1 MIKKI
6 ELVREGEKILD
17 ELLEKRLIQ
26 KAKKGD
32 IDAFE
37 QLILGYEKLIYNIC
51 LRMLNDDQEA
61 YDGAQ
66 EVCVKIWKQI
76 GSFEGHSKFSTWIYR
91 ITSNQCLDLLRKR
104 KNKEEVSLFRQS
116 KEEDSE
122 WVLEGKNLND
132 PIGEHV
138 EQMGLKDIMVKALN
152 EVKEEH
158 KQILLLR
165 DLEGYSYEEIAEILL
180 INKGTVKSRLSRARL
195 AMKQILTQDKEPY
208 KSFFRHNIKKE
219 GNL

>member
-1 MIKKI
+1 M
-6 ELVREGEKILD
+6 EER
-17 ELLEKRLIQ
+17 LEKRLIQ
-26 KAKKGD
+26 KAQKGD
-32 IDAFE
+32 VDAFE

-51 LRMLNDDQEA
+51 LRMLHDEQEA

-66 EVCVKIWKQI
+66 EICLIIWTQI
-76 GSFEGHSKFSTWIYR
+76 NAFEGYAKFSTWIYR
-91 ITSNQCLDLLRKR
+91 IATNQCLDLLRKR
-104 KNKEEVSLFRQS
+104 KNKEEISLFRQS

-122 WVLEGKNLND
+122 WVLEEKELAD
-132 PIGEHV
+132 PMNEHV
-138 EQMGLKDIMVKALN
+138 QQLALKDIMLQALN

-165 DLEGYSYEEIAEILL
+165 DLEGYSYEEIADILV
-180 INKGTVKSRLSRARL
+180 ISKGTVKSRLSRARL